1 MTVKVR
7 FAPSPTGRIHAG
19 NVRAALINWLFAK
32 KQQGLFV
39 LRIDDTD
46 LERSTKENEDLI
58 ETDLKWLGL
67 NWDERYNQSKRFD
80 IYQKAADAL
89 KADGRLYACYE
100 TADELD
106 RRRKVQL
113 SRGLPPVYDRAALN
127 LTEAEK
133 AAFEA
138 EGRKP
143 HWRFKL
149 DGKRVA
155 WEDLVRGHCEVDTT
169 SMSDPVLI
177 REDGAFLYTLP
188 SVVDDIDMKITHVIR
203 GEDHVANTGTQIEI
217 FEALSA
223 FFGGAPLPT
232 FAHMTLLVGA
242 DGEGLS
248 KRLGSMSISQMR
260 EDGLEPLA
268 ITSHLAK
275 IGTSDPLEVASSLEV
290 LAEAQD
296 FTKMGRAPARYDF
309 DDLMR
314 LNAGVLQ
321 SMSYAEAKLRLEAL
335 SVDLGELFWDTI
347 KPNLHKFAEVVEW
360 AAIVRDDVATVI
372 EDAGFAAK
380 ALELLPDDYG
390 RDSWSAWTAAI
401 KDATG
406 AKGKALFMPLRLAL
420 TGKPHGPDMG
430 ALSFLIGREKIAK
443 RLGAS
448 A

>member
-19 NVRAALINWLFAK
+19 NVRAALINWLFAQK
-32 KQQGLFV
+32 HQGVFV

-58 ETDLKWLGL
+58 EIDLKWIGL
-67 NWDERYNQSKRFD
+67 EWGERYNQSKRFD
-80 IYQKAADAL
+80 IYQKCADAL

-113 SRGLPPVYDRAALN
+113 SRGLPPIYDRAALN
-127 LTEAEK
+127 LTDAEK

-149 DGKRVA
+149 EGKRVA

-203 GEDHVANTGTQIEI
+203 GEDHVANTGTQLEI

-223 FFGGAPLPT
+223 FFGGSPLPV
-232 FAHMTLLVGA
+232 FAHMPLLVGA

-275 IGTSDPLEVASSLEV
+275 IGTSDALEAATSLMALVEG
-290 LAEAQD
+290 QD
-296 FTKMGRAPARYDF
+296 FDKMGRAPARYDF

-314 LNAGVLQ
+314 LNAQVLQ
-321 SMSYAEAKLRLEAL
+321 AMSYAEARPRLEAL
-335 SVDLGELFWDTI
+335 NADLGELFWDTI
-347 KPNLHKFAEVVEW
+347 RMNLHKFAEVTEW
-360 AAIVRDDVATVI
+360 AQIIGGDITPKI
-372 EDAGFAAK
+372 EDAAFAAK
-380 ALELLPDDYG
+380 ALELLPADYG
-390 RDSWSAWTAAI
+390 RDSWQAWSGAI
-401 KDATG
+401 KEATG
-406 AKGKALFMPLRLAL
+406 AKGKALFMPLRQAL
-420 TGKPHGPDMG
+420 TGMDHGPDMG
-430 ALSFLIGREKIAK
+430 ALSFLIGRDKIAR
-443 RLGAS
+443 RLQG
-448 A
+448 

>member
-89 KADGRLYACYE
+89 KADSRLYACYE

-113 SRGLPPVYDRAALN
+113 SRGLPPVYDRAALK

-275 IGTSDPLEVASSLEV
+275 IGTSDPLEVAPSLEV

-296 FTKMGRAPARYDF
+296 FAKMGRAPARYDF

-321 SMSYAEAKLRLEAL
+321 AMSYAEANPRLEAL
-335 SVDLGELFWDTI
+335 SANLGELFWDTI
-347 KPNLHKFAEVVEW
+347 KPNLHKFADAVEW

-372 EDAGFAAK
+372 EDEGFAAK
-380 ALELLPDDYG
+380 ALELLPTDYG
-390 RDSWSAWTAAI
+390 RDSWSAWTSAI

-406 AKGKALFMPLRLAL
+406 AKGKTLFMPLRLAL

-443 RLGAS
+443 RLGVA

>member
-19 NVRAALINWLFAK
+19 NVRAAIQNWLFAQK
-32 KQQGLFV
+32 HQGVFV

-67 NWDERYNQSKRFD
+67 EWGERYNQSKRFD
-80 IYQKAADAL
+80 IYQKCADAL

-113 SRGLPPVYDRAALN
+113 SRGLPPVYDRAALK
-127 LTEAEK
+127 LTDAEK
-133 AAFEA
+133 AAYEA

-149 DGKRVA
+149 DGKRVV

-203 GEDHVANTGTQIEI
+203 GEDHVANTGTQLEI

-223 FFGGAPLPT
+223 FFGGSPLPV
-232 FAHMTLLVGA
+232 FAHMPLLVGA

-275 IGTSDPLEVASSLEV
+275 IGTSDALEAASSLMALVEG
-290 LAEAQD
+290 QD
-296 FTKMGRAPARYDF
+296 FDKMGRAPARYDF

-314 LNAGVLQ
+314 LNAQVLQ
-321 SMSYAEAKLRLEAL
+321 AMTYADAQPRLAVL
-335 SVDLGELFWDTI
+335 NADLGELFWDTI
-347 KPNLHKFAEVVEW
+347 RMNLHKFAEVTEW
-360 AAIVRDDVATVI
+360 AQIIGGDITPKI
-372 EDAGFAAK
+372 EDAAFAAK
-380 ALELLPDDYG
+380 ALELLPADYV
-390 RDSWSAWTAAI
+390 RDSWQAWSSAI
-401 KDATG
+401 KEATG
-406 AKGKALFMPLRLAL
+406 AKGKALFMPLRQAL
-420 TGKPHGPDMG
+420 TGMDHGPDMG
-430 ALSFLIGREKIAK
+430 ALSFLIGRDKIAR
-443 RLGAS
+443 RLQG
-448 A
+448 

>member
-19 NVRAALINWLFAK
+19 NVRAALINWLFAQK
-32 KQQGLFV
+32 HQGVFV

-46 LERSTKENEDLI
+46 LERSTRENEDLI

-67 NWDERYNQSKRFD
+67 EWGERYNQSKRFD
-80 IYQKAADAL
+80 IYQKCADAL

-113 SRGLPPVYDRAALN
+113 SRGLPPIYDRAALN
-127 LTEAEK
+127 LTDAEK

-149 DGKRVA
+149 EGKRVA

-203 GEDHVANTGTQIEI
+203 GEDHVANTGTQLEI

-223 FFGGAPLPT
+223 FFGGSPLPV
-232 FAHMTLLVGA
+232 FAHMPLLVGA

-275 IGTSDPLEVASSLEV
+275 IGTSDALEAASSLMALVEG
-290 LAEAQD
+290 QD
-296 FTKMGRAPARYDF
+296 FDKMGRAPARYDF

-314 LNAGVLQ
+314 LNAQVLQ
-321 SMSYAEAKLRLEAL
+321 AMTYADAQPRLAVL
-335 SVDLGELFWDTI
+335 NADLGELFWDTI
-347 KPNLHKFAEVVEW
+347 RMNLHKFAEVTEW
-360 AAIVRDDVATVI
+360 AQIIGGDITPKI
-372 EDAGFAAK
+372 EDAAFAAK
-380 ALELLPDDYG
+380 ALELLPADYV
-390 RDSWSAWTAAI
+390 RDSWQAWSSAI
-401 KDATG
+401 KEATG
-406 AKGKALFMPLRLAL
+406 AKGKALFMPLRQAL
-420 TGKPHGPDMG
+420 TGMDHGPDMG
-430 ALSFLIGREKIAK
+430 ALSFLIGRDKIAR
-443 RLGAS
+443 RLQG
-448 A
+448 